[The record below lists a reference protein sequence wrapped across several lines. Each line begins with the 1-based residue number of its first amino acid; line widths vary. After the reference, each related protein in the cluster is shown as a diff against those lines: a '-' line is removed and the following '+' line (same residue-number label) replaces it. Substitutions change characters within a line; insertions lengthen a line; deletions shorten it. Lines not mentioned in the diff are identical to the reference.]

1 MSAFDEFARK
11 MARFDLLPD
20 SAGVDVD
27 TAGAI
32 LGRSKSSTWR
42 DIKAGRLQ
50 TFSVGKSRRVLVGS
64 IRKLTA
70 GG

>member
-1 MSAFDEFARK
+1 MSEFDEFVRQMK
-11 MARFDLLPD
+11 RFDLLPD
-20 SAGVDVD
+20 TAGVDLD

-32 LGRSKSSTWR
+32 LGRSKSSTRR

-50 TFSVGKSRRVLVGS
+50 TFTIGKSRRVLVGS